1 MIKVKKHGV
10 KMTYSKRNPIAQ
22 EVRTEK
28 YKPKVVPDKHKE
40 RKDGDSGWHSIEDI
54 QKEKLAICYSVGWL
68 ILKNDERT
76 VVMADYSNEE
86 NANDGG
92 RHIAIPS
99 GWVKSITYL
108 KYDYRERI

>member
-40 RKDGDSGWHSIEDI
+40 RKEEDRW
-54 QKEKLAICYSVGWL
+54 KEMIS
-68 ILKNDERT
+68 
-76 VVMADYSNEE
+76 
-86 NANDGG
+86 
-92 RHIAIPS
+92 
-99 GWVKSITYL
+99 YL
-108 KYDYRERI
+108 KSLS